1 VSYLLC
7 HRHPHTLI
15 SALSFLIKRSVGFH
29 YNPHTLAFPL
39 IVSPIFLRHHC
50 LFLRNQQCEKYLLSL
65 VWLDAHFESK
75 ADSLCRLQLF
85 IDCSFSPFFFNC
97 DMDSVSIDE
106 NTYSK
111 LVVSMKAFYFGP
123 VMVIFFERDG
133 QKICRSNILERRNTY
148 KTLTKTKKRGRGGRK
163 KKSKTRLPT
172 ETKNNSKG
180 PN

>member
-1 VSYLLC
+1 
-7 HRHPHTLI
+7 
-15 SALSFLIKRSVGFH
+15 
-29 YNPHTLAFPL
+29 
-39 IVSPIFLRHHC
+39 
-50 LFLRNQQCEKYLLSL
+50 
-65 VWLDAHFESK
+65 
-75 ADSLCRLQLF
+75 
-85 IDCSFSPFFFNC
+85 
-97 DMDSVSIDE
+97 MDSVSIDE